1 MPVLSSLP
9 DLKKYDISEWSDED
23 FINFTSI
30 YTKNNDS
37 LCINPK
43 SNEQILDFMNDI
55 DYLQTLKKRGLL
67 KPTKYYFYFYINEE
81 VIISIAL
88 INLFRNDMY
97 ELEKLCS
104 HKTRYKYKDRS
115 IGYYLLDELY
125 SDFAKDNKVLLIRPA
140 MDSLVYYYTRW
151 KVPSVNLRPL
161 GFLIYSHSF
170 LRDNQIETLFFGH
183 ILFIKENILPA
194 DKEEVEHLFS
204 SERPLE
210 DVKKELIMIVERYE
224 PHMKS
229 QFVLNIRAL
238 EYVNLHQARDYIR
251 QHISVHRCTTGCTV
265 SGGKTKKYRT
275 KSKRP
280 KRFIKNR
287 SKRA

>member
-9 DLKKYDISEWSDED
+9 DVKKYDISEWSDED
-23 FINFTSI
+23 FINFTRI
-30 YTKNNDS
+30 YTKNKGS

-43 SNEQILDFMNDI
+43 SNEQILDFTKDI

-67 KPTKYYFYFYINEE
+67 KPTEYYFYFYLNGE

-88 INLFRNDMY
+88 IKLFRDDMY

-115 IGYYLLDELY
+115 IGYYLLDEIY

-151 KVPSVNLRPL
+151 KVPSVNLLPL
-161 GFLIYSHSF
+161 GYIIYSHSF
-170 LRDNQIETLFFGH
+170 LRDNQIETLFFGD
-183 ILFIKENILPA
+183 ILFIKKNILPA
-194 DKEEVEHLFS
+194 DKEEVEHLLS
-204 SERPLE
+204 SGRPLE
-210 DVKKELIMIVERYE
+210 HVKKELIRIVERYE

-238 EYVNLHQARDYIR
+238 
-251 QHISVHRCTTGCTV
+251 
-265 SGGKTKKYRT
+265 
-275 KSKRP
+275 
-280 KRFIKNR
+280 
-287 SKRA
+287 

>member
-1 MPVLSSLP
+1 M
-9 DLKKYDISEWSDED
+9 
-23 FINFTSI
+23 
-30 YTKNNDS
+30 
-37 LCINPK
+37 
-43 SNEQILDFMNDI
+43 
-55 DYLQTLKKRGLL
+55 LKKRGLL
-67 KPTKYYFYFYINEE
+67 KPTEYYFYFYLNGE

-88 INLFRNDMY
+88 IKLFRDDMY

-115 IGYYLLDELY
+115 IGYYLLDEIY

-161 GFLIYSHSF
+161 GYIIYSHSF
-170 LRDNQIETLFFGH
+170 LRDNQIETLFFRH

-194 DKEEVEHLFS
+194 DKEEVEHLLS
-204 SERPLE
+204 SGRPLE
-210 DVKKELIMIVERYE
+210 HVKKELIRIVERYE

-238 EYVNLHQARDYIR
+238 EYVNLHQARHYIR
-251 QHISVHRCTTGCTV
+251 QHSVHRCTTGCTV

-287 SKRA
+287 SKRV